1 MNQAVRRA
9 VGPAFTP
16 TRILALALALS
27 ASGPVLAHASGPV
40 AGSVI
45 PQPAFSIPSPSSF
58 ALSAATP
65 VVVARGDAEG
75 ARAAAYFVDLLKRT
89 RGLDLTVREG
99 DVSQHGAV
107 VFRHAPGGAADAYRL
122 NVTSDGVVITASD
135 FGGLLYGGVS
145 LWQLATSDANA
156 GRGGVVLRTVAIDD
170 YPRFSWRGVMLDSAR
185 HYQSPEFIKGFIDWM
200 ALHKLNVFHWHLT
213 DDQAW
218 RLEIKRYP
226 KLTEIGAWRV
236 PAGAAALKDI
246 DPATG
251 RPRQYGGFYTQAEVR
266 EIVAYAAA
274 RNIVVMPEVDVP
286 GHASAA
292 IAAYPELGVTDVPG
306 AAVPAVPADW
316 GVYPT
321 LFNVEEPTLVFLE
334 NVLDEVVGLFPS
346 EFVHLGGDE
355 AVKDQWKASA
365 RTQERMRELGL
376 ADEEKLQAWMIARL
390 EKHLNDHGR
399 RMIGWDEI
407 LEGGINPNASVM
419 SWRGVEGAIEAARL
433 GHDTV
438 MSPAPVLYFDNRQ
451 SADDGAPGRGFTST
465 LRDVYAFDPTPD
477 VLTPEQ
483 ARRVIGVQGNLFTEH
498 MRSQDRVEYMA
509 FPRLSA
515 LAEMAWTPH
524 DRMDF
529 DDFRQRLEPQL
540 GRYRT
545 LGVKYATSG
554 LTEVPA
560 VPPADGQKRHDH
572 QMKLCSAGLPLS
584 LIDDAP
590 IEGERTAFL
599 MDIMNPCWI
608 YQQADLSRGVLFQA
622 AVGQVPFNFQIGADR
637 DKIKLGTPR
646 TPEGE
651 LEVRID
657 GCEGEPALV
666 IPLGAAARNDGVTE
680 ISGRL
685 PALAGRHDLCLR
697 FTQKQLDPM
706 WGVDWVRLLD
716 GSSTT
721 ARSEGARR

>member
-1 MNQAVRRA
+1 MTLIAR
-9 VGPAFTP
+9 
-16 TRILALALALS
+16 S
-27 ASGPVLAHASGPV
+27 ATA
-40 AGSVI
+40 
-45 PQPAFSIPSPSSF
+45 F
-58 ALSAATP
+58 ALIFTLAATP
-65 VVVARGDAEG
+65 ALAQVTTGSIIPRPQSVTAISGVFRITAGTAILTPRGDAEA
-75 ARAAAYFVDLLKRT
+75 ARAAAHFAQLMQRT
-89 RGLDLTVREG
+89 RGLTLTVREG
-99 DVSQHGAV
+99 EAASGAV
-107 VFRHAPGGAADAYRL
+107 VFRREAGAASDGYRL
-122 NVTSDGVVITASD
+122 DVTPQGAVITASD
-135 FGGLLYGGVS
+135 FGGLLYGAVS
-145 LWQLATSDANA
+145 LWQLATAEA
-156 GRGGVVLRTVAIDD
+156 GQGAVTISAVAIQDA
-170 YPRFSWRGVMLDSAR
+170 PRFGWRGVMLDSAR
-185 HYQSPEFIKGFIDWM
+185 HYQSPEFIKAFIDWM

-226 KLTEIGAWRV
+226 RLTEVGGWRV
-236 PAGAAALKDI
+236 HAGASARNDI

-251 RPRQYGGFYTQAEVR
+251 RPRLYGGVYTQDQVR
-266 EIVAYAAA
+266 DIVAYAAA
-274 RNIVVMPEVDVP
+274 RNIVVVPEIDVP

-292 IAAYPELGVTDVPG
+292 VAAYPELGVTDVPG
-306 AAVPAVPADW
+306 AAVPVVPADW

-334 NVLDEVVGLFPS
+334 NVMDEVVDLFPG
-346 EFVHLGGDE
+346 EYVHIGGDE

-365 RTQERMRELGL
+365 RVQERMRELGL
-376 ADEEKLQAWMIARL
+376 TDEEKLQSWFVARL
-390 EKHLNDHGR
+390 EKRLNDHGR

-438 MSPAPVLYFDNRQ
+438 MSPAPVLYLDNRQ

-465 LRDVYAFDPTPD
+465 LRDVYSFDPTPD

-483 ARRVIGVQGNLFTEH
+483 AGRVLGVQVNLFSEH
-498 MRSQDRVEYMA
+498 MRDEARIEYMA

-524 DRMDF
+524 ERLDF
-529 DDFRQRLEPQL
+529 ADFRTRLDPQL
-540 GRYRT
+540 ARYRT
-545 LGVKYATSG
+545 LGIDYATSG

-560 VPPADGQKRHDH
+560 TPPADGQRRYDH
-572 QMKLCSAGLPLS
+572 QLKLCSAALPLS

-590 IEGERTAFL
+590 LDGERAALL
-599 MDIMNPCWI
+599 MDILNPCWI
-608 YQQADLSRGVLFQA
+608 YQSADLSQGVRFEA

-637 DKIKLGTPR
+637 DKIRLGAPR

-666 IPLGAAARNDGVTE
+666 IPLAAAAGNDGITTL
-680 ISGRL
+680 SGLL
-685 PALAGRHDLCLR
+685 PVRSGRHDLCLR
-697 FTQKQLDPM
+697 FTQKELDPM
-706 WGVDWVRLLD
+706 WGVDWVRLSD
-716 GSSTT
+716 P
-721 ARSEGARR
+721 AKREGD